1 MSVRL
6 GWPRAPRRARR
17 CGAVAAA
24 CVIGA
29 GAAGPAGA
37 QQAPYDAA
45 HAPTGQ
51 GTPQDSTRAP
61 KSPPTGRPS
70 GQHPPSMNMDRMIR
84 TFLLAEVLEVSPSAT
99 NTPIV
104 LDATGW
110 IGGDYHRVFLSLEGE
125 QPTAGRES
133 NLAADVSFGRLVS
146 PFWSALAGVRVE
158 SVRGDVGRR
167 RTRALLALGL
177 EGLAPGFF
185 TLEPAV
191 YVSPRG
197 EISGQVSSTID
208 FLFTQRL
215 ILQPRVELNAA
226 VQKVPEFQIGSGLTD
241 VEVGGRLRYEV
252 RRDLAPYVGLVWT
265 RQTGGTAVI
274 ARQAGAP
281 VGNLGLVAGLRVWR

>member
-1 MSVRL
+1 MRRMVRRTVSRL
-6 GWPRAPRRARR
+6 GRAAALR
-17 CGAVAAA
+17 VLAAA
-24 CVIGA
+24 CLLGA
-29 GAAGPAGA
+29 TLAGRAGA
-37 QQAPYDAA
+37 QQAP
-45 HAPTGQ
+45 Q
-51 GTPQDSTRAP
+51 GTPPAP
-61 KSPPTGRPS
+61 KSPPTGAPR
-70 GQHPPSMNMDRMIR
+70 GQHPPTMNMDRMIR
-84 TFLLAEVLEVSPSAT
+84 TFLLADVLEVSPNAT
-99 NTPIV
+99 NTPII
-104 LDATGW
+104 LDGTGW
-110 IGGDYHRVFLSLEGE
+110 IGGDYNRVFLNLEGD

-133 NLAADVSFGRLVS
+133 NLAGDVSYGRLIS

-158 SVRGDVGRR
+158 TFRGEVGRR

-226 VQKVPEFQIGSGLTD
+226 VQKVPEFQLGSGLNS
-241 VEVGGRLRYEV
+241 VEIGGRLRYEF

-265 RQTGGTAVI
+265 RQTGGTAVMV
-274 ARQAGAP
+274 RQAGAS
-281 VGNLGLVAGLRVWR
+281 VGGLGLVAGVRVWR